1 MYMLKV
7 VIAGDEKRI
16 CQLLQMIVDWNA
28 LGFEIVA
35 VVHNGLEALDAATRL
50 QSDVVITDIRM
61 PECGGLELLQRLREE
76 KRDIDVVIISGYRQ
90 FDYAHT
96 ALQNGAE
103 DYLLKPIKKTEL
115 TAVLQR
121 IQERHRSSEKAQEQ
135 LVQIRNIRRSLAASV
150 DKLQTQAI
158 SDVLN
163 GKLIRGSIE
172 QLNRDYQ
179 CDFEGEDLYFAAVKI
194 DEKEPLQEKTS
205 EAMEWRRIMKSHL
218 N

>member
-1 MYMLKV
+1 M
-7 VIAGDEKRI
+7 
-16 CQLLQMIVDWNA
+16 
-28 LGFEIVA
+28 
-35 VVHNGLEALDAATRL
+35 
-50 QSDVVITDIRM
+50 
-61 PECGGLELLQRLREE
+61 
-76 KRDIDVVIISGYRQ
+76 
-90 FDYAHT
+90 
-96 ALQNGAE
+96 QNGAE

-179 CDFEGEDLYFAAVKI
+179 CDCCS
-194 DEKEPLQEKTS
+194 Q
-205 EAMEWRRIMKSHL
+205 